1 MESSLRGWTLPSGG
15 FLCHNRGMTNVY
27 MSSPDEVNAVDAET
41 AARVARTLFLKEMIL
56 SSMEHNPWAMPY
68 DMRLID
74 VANDEANLIDDKLR
88 SRLET
93 DGTRTI
99 EDAQRMRL
107 ATLLDMNYT
116 DARNYSVAD
125 LIELHAQTEHGSEA
139 ERQMARERLGLAP
152 VVSNDEPESE
162 PAPQVNNDNLD
173 RLEKARADY
182 ADAKRRAEDGFVMAL
197 VLGPPFA
204 AMLLN
209 DKSEA
214 ELKLVAAARE
224 ATNPA
229 PTQRRRHKIAALD
242 RRRGMH
248 FSLRNE
254 SARLTPSYSRMRKR
268 YAGEGVQPVFMP
280 DED

>member
-1 MESSLRGWTLPSGG
+1 
-15 FLCHNRGMTNVY
+15 MTDVY
-27 MSSPDEVNAVDAET
+27 MTSPDDINAVDAEV

-56 SSMEHNPWAMPY
+56 SSMDANPWVMPY
-68 DMRLID
+68 DIPRLA
-74 VANDEANLIDDKLR
+74 VANDGTNLIDDKLR

-116 DARNYSVAD
+116 DARNYSIAD
-125 LIELHAQTEHGSEA
+125 LIELHAQTENGSEA

-152 VVSNDEPESE
+152 VVVNDEPESE
-162 PAPQVNNDNLD
+162 PAPQANNDNLD

-182 ADAKRRAEDGFVMAL
+182 AEAKRRAEDGFVMAL

-204 AMLLN
+204 ALLLN

-229 PTQRRRHKIAALD
+229 PTQRRRHRIAALD
-242 RRRGMH
+242 RKRGMH

-254 SARLTPSYSRMRKR
+254 TARMVPSYSRMRKR
-268 YAGEGVQPVFMP
+268 YAGEALQPSFMP